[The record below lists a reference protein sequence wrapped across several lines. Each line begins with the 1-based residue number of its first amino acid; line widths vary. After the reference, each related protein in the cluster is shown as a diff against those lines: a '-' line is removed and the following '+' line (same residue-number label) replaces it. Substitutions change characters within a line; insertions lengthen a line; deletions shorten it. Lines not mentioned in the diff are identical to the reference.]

1 MMISLKVALVSAAAV
16 GTVTAGG
23 VTYATVGYSQD
34 GVTAAQGRPIQ
45 ERSVPVK
52 PALPA
57 RPDCLPTPA
66 APKLPAKAPAQ
77 VADKVPAQVTDK
89 VPAQV
94 TDKVPAQVAGK
105 VPTAVPTSRPAVK
118 VPGHL
123 PAGVPSQAPAAPCLG
138 KVPAGVPTGGVTA
151 PGAPTSVPAPAV
163 PGPEVPA
170 MPKLD
175 CSQVPSAVQVSG
187 AVRSLALP
195 IGLRYDSARTHSHT
209 FQGRKICEVAQTWKD
224 RTGQWIR
231 LERFTGEASLDQV
244 RQAIKLPEAQPVS
257 VGGTTVWESPLG
269 SGQAQGSGVIWS
281 PRPGTALF
289 VVASPAYRPRLQD
302 IVARLQR
309 TAG

>member
-16 GTVTAGG
+16 GTVGAGG
-23 VTYATVGYSQD
+23 VTYATVGSSQD
-34 GVTAAQGRPIQ
+34 GLTAAQGRPSQ
-45 ERSVPVK
+45 GRSVPVK

-66 APKLPAKAPAQ
+66 APKLPAKVADKAPAAGELPAK
-77 VADKVPAQVTDK
+77 VADKVPAQV
-89 VPAQV
+89 AE
-94 TDKVPAQVAGK
+94 KVPAQVAGK
-105 VPTAVPTSRPAVK
+105 VPTAVPTSLPGVK

-123 PAGVPSQAPAAPCLG
+123 PNGVPAQAPPACLG
-138 KVPAGVPTGGVTA
+138 KVPAGAPAGGTAAGVPTGVAT
-151 PGAPTSVPAPAV
+151 PAV
-163 PGPEVPA
+163 PGLKVPA

-175 CSQVPSAVQVSG
+175 CSRVPSAVQVSG

-195 IGLRYDSARTHSHT
+195 AGLRYDSSRTHGHT
-209 FQGRKICEVAQTWKD
+209 FQGRKFCEVAQTWKD

-231 LERFTGEASLDQV
+231 LERFKGEASLDQI
-244 RQAIKLPEAQPVS
+244 RQAIELPEARPVS

-281 PRPGTALF
+281 SRPGTALF
-289 VVASPAYRPRLQD
+289 VVASPAYGPRLQD

-309 TAG
+309 SAG